1 MNAVIVVSS
10 AKLQYY
16 DRLSGPLFKYG
27 FKDFS
32 TDEHQGERGQRRC
45 ENFDAIFDSK
55 QLQPLVNFFHLIV
68 NLLIDGKMRSRLEN
82 LGYLACFICNILLVT
97 YCWLYLAG
105 VICE

>member
-45 ENFDAIFDSK
+45 ENFDATFDSK
-55 QLQPLVNFFHLIV
+55 QL
-68 NLLIDGKMRSRLEN
+68 
-82 LGYLACFICNILLVT
+82 
-97 YCWLYLAG
+97 
-105 VICE
+105 